1 MITNIAN
8 NSMESLNNDDDNNS
22 FLNLIIFGELFIVI
36 FLIIISLISKFSNIN
51 KREQGK
57 QQSSKVENKTI
68 ELKQ

>member
-1 MITNIAN
+1 
-8 NSMESLNNDDDNNS
+8 MESLNNDDDNNS

-57 QQSSKVENKTI
+57 QQSSKVENETI

>member
-1 MITNIAN
+1 
-8 NSMESLNNDDDNNS
+8 MESLNNDDDNNS